1 MCIRDSDLLA
11 SAMLALAGNAADR
24 LAGQIRT
31 AGSMSELTEALE
43 DGVAVVSWCGE
54 QACADRLEE
63 ETGGAVL
70 GVEVRS
76 DLVANGEGACV
87 ACGRAGTTAL
97 IGRSY

>member
-1 MCIRDSDLLA
+1 MPELA
-11 SAMLALAGNAADR
+11 AALDG
-24 LAGQIRT
+24 
-31 AGSMSELTEALE
+31 
-43 DGVAVVSWCGE
+43 GVAGVSWCGE

-70 GVEVRS
+70 GVEIRS
-76 DLVANGEGACV
+76 DLVAPGEGACV